1 MKLEKHLNFGYRNFE
16 GETQTE
22 SSKVADKWVERFH
35 QSTQNSTEKQMP
47 SLLSNMRCST
57 SGSKHRLRKGWGFPS
72 RVQRRL
78 ARYSKEA
85 PQQNI
90 WWWQNVRKQSSAEKQ
105 SRKTLT
111 PDEYLLVAIIKSH
124 FSRKTQLIKQGKIVD
139 HSVEEDEEIES
150 DEEKEKG
157 SNTESELV
165 EDERIEK
172 EISHRTTVIS
182 VTVSGMNVVKDE

>member
-1 MKLEKHLNFGYRNFE
+1 M
-16 GETQTE
+16 
-22 SSKVADKWVERFH
+22 
-35 QSTQNSTEKQMP
+35 
-47 SLLSNMRCST
+47 
-57 SGSKHRLRKGWGFPS
+57 
-72 RVQRRL
+72 
-78 ARYSKEA
+78 
-85 PQQNI
+85 
-90 WWWQNVRKQSSAEKQ
+90 
-105 SRKTLT
+105 
-111 PDEYLLVAIIKSH
+111 
-124 FSRKTQLIKQGKIVD
+124 IKQGKIVD